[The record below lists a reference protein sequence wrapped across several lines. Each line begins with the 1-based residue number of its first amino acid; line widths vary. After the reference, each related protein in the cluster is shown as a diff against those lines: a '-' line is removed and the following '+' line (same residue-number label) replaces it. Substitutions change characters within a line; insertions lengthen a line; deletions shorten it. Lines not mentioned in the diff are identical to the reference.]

1 MIESFNFGHYFN
13 NLDYAICVES
23 QANVCKMIFQAG
35 EFDFGV
41 ESSQQPGGVMQV
53 VTGAAGDVQCAEDY
67 VMIPGGSQ
75 DGEHPTVD
83 R

>member
-1 MIESFNFGHYFN
+1 VIESFNFGHYFN
-13 NLDYAICVES
+13 NLDYAICIES
-23 QANVCKMIFQAG
+23 QSNVCKVLFQTG

-41 ESSQQPGGVMQV
+41 ESSQLPGAGLQMIS
-53 VTGAAGDVQCAEDY
+53 GAAGDVQCAEDY
-67 VMIPGGSQ
+67 VTIPGGSQ